1 MAIIYTYPKLTNPQG
16 NELIVVSDVN
26 NRNSTRLITIAS
38 IASLVPSGGGCS
50 TAITGIVDN
59 LGAPLYTALACS
71 DMELVSTDGSV
82 DIAATATGI
91 DLTVD
96 AAFDLECAS
105 AATLGGFLANTVAIA
120 PPSAAGSGTY
130 YPVEVTEEGCT
141 GIVRVPDSASISC
154 AEPTVIGGVKALK
167 NTTETVMP
175 DVAEEGNYYPIEVVN
190 APGAASND
198 LCRAIVKVP
207 AGEGSGCSDVFKT
220 ITNTGGTFTFDAS
233 GCSDTLTFG
242 STGGTV
248 TITSLVQGNVNL
260 EVAAPPCATTS
271 TRGGIIVGS
280 DDTAIDPGIDE
291 TGTAYA
297 VEVNTTCEA
306 FVRVPAGGGEG
317 AAQGFSP
324 LDIYNGQGLLT
335 GPFTIASQTVGDLT
349 LNGVNRVDVFIRTAN
364 PNSTVQC
371 HVWAG
376 EMTNPAG
383 AVFKGS
389 GSLLGLVSGI
399 NTITLS
405 AMNLEAGK
413 PLVIYFTMDNAD
425 DINQQILVGPG
436 ITDAALCQGDTNY
449 TAAPSNNLVTALTP
463 LVGGGEVGQQR
474 IACHFYKV

>member
-59 LGAPLYTALACS
+59 VGAPLYTALACS
-71 DMELVSTDGSV
+71 EMELVSTDGSV

-96 AAFDLECAS
+96 TSFDLECAS
-105 AATLGGFLANTVAIA
+105 DIALGGFLANTVAIG
-120 PPSAAGSGTY
+120 PPSAADSGTY

-141 GIVRVPDSASISC
+141 GIVRIPDSAGISC
-154 AEPTVIGGVKALK
+154 ANATTIGGVKALE
-167 NTTETVMP
+167 NVTETVMP
-175 DVAEEGNYYPIEVVN
+175 EVAEEGIYYPIELVK
-190 APGAASND
+190 APGAASQD
-198 LCRAIVKVP
+198 ECRAIVKVP
-207 AGEGSGCSDVFKT
+207 EGGGGEGCSDVFKT

-248 TITSLVQGNVNL
+248 TITSLVQGNVNF
-260 EVAAPPCATTS
+260 EVAAPPCATTA

-280 DDTAIDPGIDE
+280 DDTEIDPGIDE
-291 TGTAYA
+291 EGTAYA
-297 VEVNTTCEA
+297 VEVNTECEA
-306 FVRVPAGGGEG
+306 FVRVPAGGDGST
-317 AAQGFSP
+317 QGFSP
-324 LDIYNGQGLLT
+324 LDIYNGQAFLI
-335 GPFTIASQTVGDLT
+335 GPFTIATQTVGDLT
-349 LNGVNRVDVFIRTAN
+349 LNGVDRVDVFVKTAN
-364 PNSTVQC
+364 PNATVQC

-376 EMTNPAG
+376 KLTDPAP

-389 GSLLGLVSGI
+389 GSLTGLVNGI

-405 AMNLEAGK
+405 SFNLEAGK
-413 PLVIYFTMDNAD
+413 PLVVYFTMDAPE
-425 DINQQILVGPG
+425 DINNALLIGPG
-436 ITDAALCQGDTNY
+436 VTDGALCQGDTSY
-449 TAAPSNNLVTALTP
+449 TAAPSNNLTLAITP
-463 LVGGGEVGQQR
+463 LTAGGEVDQTR
-474 IACHFYKV
+474 VACHFYKS